1 MSGYQSR
8 VFTFI
13 SKRTNQ
19 LKDTCTKGLRHL
31 KVAVVWSGQ
40 ILLYPLHLLAQ
51 TAKIFQPQLAPP
63 PPQRALTSQ
72 PVPDLNIEQALELV
86 AATEHPIAIAG
97 VPLAIDN
104 RSIVDENLWNVEHIQ
119 LDEHQFDRDLT
130 SSDRLAQSDRVTIGK
145 PIIRGMSSRTID
157 RQLVLVTTTNEI
169 IDILTN
175 SQQQEIRRRI
185 GMDLA
190 ISWEYWHQAKLSDRQ
205 YSPQLSSTD
214 REFLLPARLEDEVY
228 SSRKIPTLQ
237 QPKLFNPGK
246 IWQQLTGWVKKAIP
260 PQTTIDKPQLPR
272 QLPSASY
279 SFIPPPIDNRFLD
292 LPQLP
297 PIKQPQTL
305 ASQDNPVR
313 TYQFP
318 PDLLKQWWSYY
329 RDYFYIPARTND
341 SLVHQPAEFKLTPL
355 RQPLESNIESGS
367 KNTQLKAT
375 FELQN
380 LTPPA
385 SNINHQR
392 SGKLSRRIDRHI
404 EHHPDWIEAD
414 VEDIGYIKSPLARFL
429 AWLDRI
435 TLNLENWL
443 LKIWRVFRQLTVGS

>member
-40 ILLYPLHLLAQ
+40 ALLYPLHLLAQ

-63 PPQRALTSQ
+63 QPQRALTSQ

-86 AATEHPIAIAG
+86 AATEYPIAIAG
-97 VPLAIDN
+97 VPLIEA

-119 LDEHQFDRDLT
+119 IDEDRFDRDLT
-130 SSDRLAQSDRVTIGK
+130 SIDRLAQSDRVTIGK
-145 PIIRGMSSRTID
+145 PIIRGMSSLLVD

-169 IDILTN
+169 IDILTS

-190 ISWEYWHQAKLSDRQ
+190 ISWEYWHQATLSDRQ

-214 REFLLPARLEDEVY
+214 REFLLPDRLEYQMY
-228 SSRKIPTLQ
+228 SSRKIPTPQ
-237 QPKLFNPGK
+237 PPKLFAAPSK

-260 PQTTIDKPQLPR
+260 PQTTIEKPQLPR
-272 QLPSASY
+272 KLPSASY
-279 SFIPPPIDNRFLD
+279 PFIPPPIDNRFLD

-305 ASQDNPVR
+305 ASQEHPVR
-313 TYQFP
+313 TSQFP
-318 PDLLKQWWSYY
+318 PLLKQWWNYY
-329 RDYFYIPARTND
+329 RDYFYIPARPND
-341 SLVHQPAEFKLTPL
+341 SIVHQPAEFKLTPL
-355 RQPLESNIESGS
+355 RQSLESRIQLRS
-367 KNTQLKAT
+367 KNTQLKET
-375 FELQN
+375 FDRQN

-385 SNINHQR
+385 SDINHQR

-404 EHHPDWIEAD
+404 EHYPDWIEAD

-443 LKIWRVFRQLTVGS
+443 IKIWRAFKQLTVDS

>member
-40 ILLYPLHLLAQ
+40 VLLYPLHLLAQ

-86 AATEHPIAIAG
+86 AATEYPIAIAG
-97 VPLAIDN
+97 VPLAIEA

-119 LDEHQFDRDLT
+119 HEDRFDRDLT
-130 SSDRLAQSDRVTIGK
+130 SIGQLAQSDRVTIGK
-145 PIIRGMSSRTID
+145 PIIRGMSSLLVD

-214 REFLLPARLEDEVY
+214 REFLLPDRLEEETY
-228 SSRKIPTLQ
+228 HSRKIPTLQ
-237 QPKLFNPGK
+237 PPKLFNPSK
-246 IWQQLTGWVKKAIP
+246 IWQQLTGWVKKVTP
-260 PQTTIDKPQLPR
+260 PQTTIDASQLPR

-297 PIKQPQTL
+297 PIKQPQIL
-305 ASQDNPVR
+305 ASQEHPFR
-313 TYQFP
+313 TSQFP
-318 PDLLKQWWSYY
+318 PLLKQWWNYY
-329 RDYFYIPARTND
+329 RDYFYIPAPTND
-341 SLVHQPAEFKLTPL
+341 SIVHQPAEFKLTPL

-392 SGKLSRRIDRHI
+392 SGKLSRKIDRHI

-414 VEDIGYIKSPLARFL
+414 VEDIGYVKSPLARFL

-443 LKIWRVFRQLTVGS
+443 IKIWQAFRQLIVDS